1 MISKSNH
8 ARENLE
14 ELMKKSNDVKKALD
28 HTPFENKTEFLKLL
42 KSLVNIHRQMDEIYD

>member
-8 ARENLE
+8 VKENLD

-28 HTPFENKTEFLKLL
+28 HTPFENKKEFLKLL
-42 KSLVNIHRQMDEIYD
+42 QSLVKIHRQMDEIYD